1 MLHTKSRVVGDQ
13 AVFDS
18 VDVHVSD
25 AGSGEFTSQ
34 LCAKCMQLQVE
45 KFCSTVVLCYTVKL
59 I

>member
-13 AVFDS
+13 VVFDS

-34 LCAKCMQLQVE
+34 LCAKCMQL
-45 KFCSTVVLCYTVKL
+45 
-59 I
+59 